1 VQDKYLK
8 IMHHLFKLFPVDS
21 DRWLGY

>member
-8 IMHHLFKLFPVDS
+8 IMHQLFKLFPVDS